1 MLLSSRSL
9 FLPKTI
15 CRCMSPPPL
24 IQSIQVPSWFPS
36 LQAPPLK
43 ESWSYTEFIREMNLN
58 HLESVEIYSKDLH
71 ANVVT
76 KEGTEATVQLI
87 PSENVLS
94 HLLEKEVDVQY
105 IRDPPMTVSNLFELM
120 IQCIGIGLFLRLLFV
135 MSQGNKGPFGMN
147 QDIGKLYDEET
158 SISIGFKDVA
168 GIDSAKED
176 LTEVV
181 DFLKDGDKYI
191 EMGARIPKGILLV
204 GPPGTGK
211 TLLAKAVAG
220 EAGVPFFSCSASE
233 FIELF
238 VGMGASR
245 IRELFKKAQ
254 NKAPCIIFID
264 EIDAI
269 GKKRSN
275 GSGMTSNDERE
286 QTINQLLTE
295 MDGFS
300 SNSGVIVIAATNRPE
315 LLDDA
320 LIRPGRFDRQIYVDL
335 PDCVGRKA
343 ILEVHLKNKKYS
355 NLDLDSLAKLT
366 IGFSGA
372 DLENLCNEVAI
383 YAAKQNLEFITQ
395 EAFNLMF
402 DKIILGPESKTKLI
416 SEQKKLLVAYHESG
430 HALMGILLGDFD
442 NVRKI
447 SIVPRG
453 NSGGV
458 TSFEPSEER
467 VDQGLYT
474 REYLENQLM
483 VMLGGRIAEEL
494 KFGTMK
500 ITTGA
505 SQDFYQAT
513 ELATDMVTEFGFNET
528 IGPLNVRDNIIG
540 DAISQDI
547 ASEVK
552 YTIEQAYSNGMEL
565 IRENEH
571 YLDILAKSLM
581 EKENLEPSDLL
592 QLLEGIQCAYKSR
605 EES

>member
-1 MLLSSRSL
+1 
-9 FLPKTI
+9 
-15 CRCMSPPPL
+15 
-24 IQSIQVPSWFPS
+24 
-36 LQAPPLK
+36 
-43 ESWSYTEFIREMNLN
+43 MNLN

-105 IRDPPMTVSNLFELM
+105 IRDPPMTASNLVELM

-220 EAGVPFFSCSASE
+220 EADVPFFSCSASE

-264 EIDAI
+264 EI

-335 PDCVGRKA
+335 PDCMGRKA
-343 ILEVHLKNKKYS
+343 ILEVHLKNKKHS

-372 DLENLCNEVAI
+372 DL
-383 YAAKQNLEFITQ
+383 
-395 EAFNLMF
+395 
-402 DKIILGPESKTKLI
+402 
-416 SEQKKLLVAYHESG
+416 
-430 HALMGILLGDFD
+430 
-442 NVRKI
+442 
-447 SIVPRG
+447 
-453 NSGGV
+453 
-458 TSFEPSEER
+458 
-467 VDQGLYT
+467 
-474 REYLENQLM
+474 
-483 VMLGGRIAEEL
+483 
-494 KFGTMK
+494 
-500 ITTGA
+500 
-505 SQDFYQAT
+505 
-513 ELATDMVTEFGFNET
+513 
-528 IGPLNVRDNIIG
+528 
-540 DAISQDI
+540 
-547 ASEVK
+547 
-552 YTIEQAYSNGMEL
+552 
-565 IRENEH
+565 
-571 YLDILAKSLM
+571 
-581 EKENLEPSDLL
+581 
-592 QLLEGIQCAYKSR
+592 KSR
-605 EES
+605 IYYSRGF